1 MASPLPLP
9 ALPEE
14 GAGGPAA
21 RLAELLLDLVG
32 RIPPSRETP
41 QPQGP
46 AQAARAIGQGAAA
59 RAALAAGSLA
69 LPPGPLGWFTLLPEL
84 LTVWKIQSQMVADI
98 AAVYGRGA
106 TLDRQQ
112 MLYCLFRHAASQ
124 AVRDLVVRAGE
135 RYLVRKASMSVLKSV
150 ARRIGLRFTERGIG
164 SGLSRWMPVI
174 GAVGVGAYAYYD
186 TAKVAATAVELFG
199 TATVHEQGE
208 VIDLPP
214 AEPAPQ
220 ATSTGHGRAAAKGA

>member
-1 MASPLPLP
+1 MASSSSPLPAVP
-9 ALPEE
+9 DET
-14 GAGGPAA
+14 AGGPAV

-32 RIPPSRETP
+32 RIPSSRETP
-41 QPQGP
+41 QAGAA

-98 AAVYGRGA
+98 AAVYGRSA

-135 RYLVRKASMSVLKSV
+135 RYLVRTASMGVLKSV

-186 TAKVAATAVELFG
+186 TAKVAATAIELFG
-199 TATVHEQGE
+199 TVTVHERGE
-208 VIDLPP
+208 VIDLP
-214 AEPAPQ
+214 ASEPA
-220 ATSTGHGRAAAKGA
+220 AK